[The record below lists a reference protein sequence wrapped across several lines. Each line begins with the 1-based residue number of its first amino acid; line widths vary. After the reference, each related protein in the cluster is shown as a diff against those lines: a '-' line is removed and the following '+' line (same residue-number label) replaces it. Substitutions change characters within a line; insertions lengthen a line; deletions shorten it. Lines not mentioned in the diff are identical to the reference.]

1 MLHRYCSLVLAHH
14 VIFFLSLSFI
24 LIACNFAAK
33 AGVITGALGLKKS
46 GGKLLLYDRARQ
58 REACQLITI
67 QNEKVPEKLYE
78 YFFEITSQ
86 GFP

>member
-1 MLHRYCSLVLAHH
+1 MLHRYCSLFLAHH
-14 VIFFLSLSFI
+14 VNFFLSLSFI

-67 QNEKVPEKLYE
+67 QNEKVPVKLYE

>member
-78 YFFEITSQ
+78 YFFEITYQ